1 MKDKSET
8 YIVDDF
14 LYDLKKMI
22 EEIKEVEKMRVIKEK
37 KVVES

>member
-1 MKDKSET
+1 MKDKNET

-22 EEIKEVEKMRVIKEK
+22 DEIKEVEKNERYNNE
-37 KVVES
+37 

>member
-1 MKDKSET
+1 MKDKNGT

-22 EEIKEVEKMRVIKEK
+22 DEIKEVEKNER
-37 KVVES
+37 

>member
-1 MKDKSET
+1 MKDKNET

-22 EEIKEVEKMRVIKEK
+22 DEIKEVEKK
-37 KVVES
+37 

>member
-1 MKDKSET
+1 MKDKNET

-22 EEIKEVEKMRVIKEK
+22 EEIKEVEKK
-37 KVVES
+37 

>member
-14 LYDLKKMI
+14 RYDLKKMI
-22 EEIKEVEKMRVIKEK
+22 EKIKEAEK
-37 KVVES
+37 K

>member
-1 MKDKSET
+1 MKDKNET

-14 LYDLKKMI
+14 LHDLKKMI
-22 EEIKEVEKMRVIKEK
+22 DEIKEVEKMRVIKEK

>member
-22 EEIKEVEKMRVIKEK
+22 DEIKEVEKNELHIQRQHR
-37 KVVES
+37 

>member
-1 MKDKSET
+1 MKDKNET

-22 EEIKEVEKMRVIKEK
+22 EEIKEAEKNERYHNK
-37 KVVES
+37 

>member
-1 MKDKSET
+1 MKDKNET

-22 EEIKEVEKMRVIKEK
+22 EEIKEVEKNER
-37 KVVES
+37 

>member
-14 LYDLKKMI
+14 QYDLKKMI
-22 EEIKEVEKMRVIKEK
+22 EKIKKAEK
-37 KVVES
+37 K

>member
-14 LYDLKKMI
+14 QYDLKKMI
-22 EEIKEVEKMRVIKEK
+22 EKIKEAEKNER
-37 KVVES
+37 

>member
-14 LYDLKKMI
+14 QNELKKMI
-22 EEIKEVEKMRVIKEK
+22 EKIKEVEKK
-37 KVVES
+37 

>member
-1 MKDKSET
+1 MKDKNET

-22 EEIKEVEKMRVIKEK
+22 EEIKEVK
-37 KVVES
+37 KNERYHNK

>member
-14 LYDLKKMI
+14 QKKKKKMI
-22 EEIKEVEKMRVIKEK
+22 EKIKEAEK
-37 KVVES
+37 K

>member
-22 EEIKEVEKMRVIKEK
+22 EEIKEVEKK
-37 KVVES
+37 

>member
-14 LYDLKKMI
+14 QHDLKQMI
-22 EEIKEVEKMRVIKEK
+22 EKIKEAEK
-37 KVVES
+37 K

>member
-1 MKDKSET
+1 MKDKNET

-22 EEIKEVEKMRVIKEK
+22 DEIKEVEKNELHIQRQYR
-37 KVVES
+37 

>member
-1 MKDKSET
+1 MKDKNET

-22 EEIKEVEKMRVIKEK
+22 KEIKEVEKNELHIQRQYR
-37 KVVES
+37 

>member
-22 EEIKEVEKMRVIKEK
+22 EKIKEAENK
-37 KVVES
+37 

>member
-22 EEIKEVEKMRVIKEK
+22 EEIKEVEKNESHKREK
-37 KVVES
+37 GG

>member
-14 LYDLKKMI
+14 LYDLKKMT
-22 EEIKEVEKMRVIKEK
+22 EEIKKAKQEVK
-37 KVVES
+37 KVVKVER

>member
-1 MKDKSET
+1 MKDKNET

-22 EEIKEVEKMRVIKEK
+22 EEIKEVEKNERYHNKQR
-37 KVVES
+37 